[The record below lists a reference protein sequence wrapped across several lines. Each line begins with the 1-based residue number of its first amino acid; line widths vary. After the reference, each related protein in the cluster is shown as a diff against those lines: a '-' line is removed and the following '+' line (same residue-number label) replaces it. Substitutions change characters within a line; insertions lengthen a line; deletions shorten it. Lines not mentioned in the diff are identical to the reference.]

1 MVADRINWPS
11 ATELDQNARNLLADV
26 RARICAYE
34 ERFKINSDRLPE
46 ALASGELT
54 ETADIARW
62 LICLSIYRKLVR
74 EQQARLE

>member
-1 MVADRINWPS
+1 MVAERITWPS
-11 ATELDQNARNLLADV
+11 VEELNQNSQNLLADV
-26 RARICAYE
+26 QARICAYE
-34 ERFKINSDRLPE
+34 ERFKISSDRLPE

>member
-1 MVADRINWPS
+1 MVAEQVTWPS
-11 ATELDQNARNLLADV
+11 AEELDQNARRLLADV
-26 RARICAYE
+26 QARICAYE
-34 ERFKINSDRLPE
+34 ERFSISSDKLPE

-62 LICLSIYRKLVR
+62 LICLSIHRKLVR

>member
-1 MVADRINWPS
+1 MVAERITWPS
-11 ATELDQNARNLLADV
+11 AEELNQNSQNLLADV
-26 RARICAYE
+26 QARICAYE
-34 ERFKINSDRLPE
+34 ERFKISSDRLPE

-74 EQQARLE
+74 EQEARLE